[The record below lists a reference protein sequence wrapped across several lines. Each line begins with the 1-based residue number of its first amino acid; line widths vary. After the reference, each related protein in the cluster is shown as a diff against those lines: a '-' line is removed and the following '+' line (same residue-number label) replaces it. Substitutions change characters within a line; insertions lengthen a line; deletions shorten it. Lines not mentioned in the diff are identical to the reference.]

1 MGPIAGHD
9 RGQEGGGEDGHVA
22 LGEQAA
28 EETSSNLESKSRE
41 EKTCAKPL
49 EGEAG
54 LHKRRGV
61 VGAHLGRP
69 ATARSY

>member
-28 EETSSNLESKSRE
+28 EEASSDLESCS
-41 EKTCAKPL
+41 KPQV
-49 EGEAG
+49 GEAG
-54 LHKRRGV
+54 LPKRCGV

>member
-9 RGQEGGGEDGHVA
+9 RGQEGGGEDGQMA

-28 EETSSNLESKSRE
+28 EEACSNLESCS
-41 EKTCAKPL
+41 KPQ

-54 LHKRRGV
+54 LPKRCGV

>member
-1 MGPIAGHD
+1 MGSIAGHD

-28 EETSSNLESKSRE
+28 EEACSNLQSCSKPR
-41 EKTCAKPL
+41 K
-49 EGEAG
+49 GEAG
-54 LHKRRGV
+54 LPKRRGV
-61 VGAHLGRP
+61 VGAHLERP